1 MSAAPLIPPFATS
14 LPIGPARSSGAPTVQ
29 ADSDA
34 EGEAGRGF
42 DAFRLWLAVRDGRPR
57 AIRYPAES
65 RRIMVGVDFSWA
77 SDLAINLVAGI
88 AATTETL
95 VDLVHVFDGF
105 DEAFVRGNLAILDRV
120 DSVLANIGR
129 ELRMRAL
136 ATAAQGVRCVST
148 SLVGAPGLEL
158 TRHARETGA
167 DLLVLGL
174 GLESRGPLGRTW
186 SAQGAAQAMR
196 TGLWQER
203 QPVTRGFYSGP
214 LR

>member
-1 MSAAPLIPPFATS
+1 MSAAAFIPPLSDFT
-14 LPIGPARSSGAPTVQ
+14 PGPAQVRVHGA
-29 ADSDA
+29 AGDDSDVDV
-34 EGEAGRGF
+34 EAGRGPE
-42 DAFRLWLAVRDGRPR
+42 AFRLWLAVRDGRPR

-77 SDLAINLVAGI
+77 SDLAVNLVAGI

-105 DEAFVRGNLAILDRV
+105 SEAFVDGDPSILDRV
-120 DSVLANIGR
+120 DAVLANVGR
-129 ELRMRAL
+129 ELRMRTM

-174 GLESRGPLGRTW
+174 GIESRGPLGPAW
-186 SAQGAAQAMR
+186 SAVGAAQALR
-196 TGLWQER
+196 SGRWKER
-203 QPVTRGFYSGP
+203 RPVTPGRYPSA